1 VLPAVPVTVE
11 FAAAALPRRDP
22 RQEDL
27 VVIENPA
34 PYPVRVDASLDAP
47 LSRGLWLVK
56 WLLLLPH
63 YVVLAF
69 LWLAFT
75 VLTVVAFFAILVTGR
90 YPRSIFDFNLGVLR
104 WSWRVHYYGYGA
116 LGTDRYPPFTLADVP
131 DYPAHLDV
139 PYPERLSRG
148 LVLVK
153 WWLLALPHYLVVA
166 LFVGGGIWLG
176 TGGRTTDGVW
186 DDGWAAGGLVGLLVL
201 IAGLVLLFSGRY
213 PAAIYDFVLGMDRWV
228 LRVAAYVGLMTDRYP
243 PFRLDLGGSD
253 PPSIPTGPAP
263 VAPAGTGTV
272 PAPGPAAAFAGGPG
286 TGGPQGRPWGVGRV
300 IALVVGAVLLLIST
314 GVLLGG
320 GALLWA
326 DRTQRDDGFVWT
338 DTSNLRTSSYALV
351 SDNVQLDMA
360 GEEWVLDRF
369 LGTARIEVTADDP
382 DTEVFVGVARTAAVS
397 DYLRGVGYSRVDA
410 LGPRWNGGTGPGTV
424 TGVAGGAPGVPPT
437 DSDVWVA
444 ESSGPG
450 TQALD
455 WRPADGNWTAVVMR
469 VDGAPR
475 LAVDVRAGATA
486 PALGAVAGG
495 LLGVG
500 AVLLVVGALLVA
512 LAVRSAQGSVGTGV
526 QAPPPLP
533 TPRPAGSEEAAP
545 APTPAESS

>member
-272 PAPGPAAAFAGGPG
+272 PAPGPAAAFAGGPADHRGARGASGGSSRSWSAPCCCSSPLACSSAGARSCGPTAPSG
-286 TGGPQGRPWGVGRV
+286 T
-300 IALVVGAVLLLIST
+300 
-314 GVLLGG
+314 
-320 GALLWA
+320 
-326 DRTQRDDGFVWT
+326 
-338 DTSNLRTSSYALV
+338 
-351 SDNVQLDMA
+351 
-360 GEEWVLDRF
+360 
-369 LGTARIEVTADDP
+369 
-382 DTEVFVGVARTAAVS
+382 
-397 DYLRGVGYSRVDA
+397 
-410 LGPRWNGGTGPGTV
+410 TV
-424 TGVAGGAPGVPPT
+424 
-437 DSDVWVA
+437 
-444 ESSGPG
+444 SSGPTRRTCGRAATRWSATTSSSTWPG
-450 TQALD
+450 TSGCSIGSSARRASRS
-455 WRPADGNWTAVVMR
+455 RPTTRTPRSSSASR
-469 VDGAPR
+469 APR
-475 LAVDVRAGATA
+475 PSATTCAASATPVSTPSA
-486 PALGAVAGG
+486 PGG
-495 LLGVG
+495 T
-500 AVLLVVGALLVA
+500 AE
-512 LAVRSAQGSVGTGV
+512 RD
-526 QAPPPLP
+526 
-533 TPRPAGSEEAAP
+533 PAR
-545 APTPAESS
+545 